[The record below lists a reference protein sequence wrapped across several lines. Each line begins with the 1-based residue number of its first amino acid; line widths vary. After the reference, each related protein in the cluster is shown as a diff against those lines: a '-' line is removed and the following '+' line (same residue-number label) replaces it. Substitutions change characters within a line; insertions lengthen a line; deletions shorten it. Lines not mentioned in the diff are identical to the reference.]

1 MASTTYDNAKRNHRL
16 QQMRRRLE
24 HQSQRRAHH
33 EPGFIEQEWS
43 AVKHYLPHSMGL
55 GAVVIAGSVGLMAY
69 QSRLAQTFKSRY
81 FSSW

>member
-1 MASTTYDNAKRNHRL
+1 MASTTYDNAKRNHQH

-24 HQSQRRAHH
+24 HQSQRNAHH

-55 GAVVIAGSVGLMAY
+55 GAVVIVGSVGLMAY
-69 QSRLAQTFKSRY
+69 QSHLAQTFKGRY

>member
-1 MASTTYDNAKRNHRL
+1 MASTTYDNAKRNHHQ
-16 QQMRRRLE
+16 QQMRRRLQ
-24 HQSQRRAHH
+24 HQSRKHAQH
-33 EPGFIEQEWS
+33 EPDFIEQEWS

-69 QSRLAQTFKSRY
+69 QSHLARTFKSRY